1 MSKRTTVINQILEQG
16 TLPLFF
22 TPSEKDTIEIAQTVY
37 SAGVKVIEYTN
48 RGEEALRNFKSLKK
62 EALKTMPDL
71 QLGIGTI
78 KTAREADNFID
89 AGADFIVAPTIN
101 PEVGRAAHNA
111 DLLWIPGCM
120 TPTEISIAQGHDADI
135 IKIFPANILGVEFLK
150 SIKSL
155 FAGQKFMPTG
165 GVNLTE
171 ENIRGWFDAGVCAVG
186 MGSQLISNDVIKEKK
201 YDLLKERTE
210 TVLELIKTIQKK

>member
-62 EALKTMPDL
+62 EALKSMPDL

-155 FAGQKFMPTG
+155 FSGQKFMPTG

-186 MGSQLISNDVIKEKK
+186 MGSQLISNDVIKERK

>member
-62 EALKTMPDL
+62 EALKSMPDL

-155 FAGQKFMPTG
+155 FTGQKFMPTG

-201 YDLLKERTE
+201 YNLLKERTE

>member
-62 EALKTMPDL
+62 EALKSMPDL

>member
-62 EALKTMPDL
+62 EALKSMPDL

-78 KTAREADNFID
+78 KTAREADNFIG

>member
-1 MSKRTTVINQILEQG
+1 MSKRTIVLNQILEQG

-22 TPSEKDTIEIAQTVY
+22 TPSEKDSIEIVQTVY
-37 SAGVKVIEYTN
+37 SAGIKVIEYTN
-48 RGEEALRNFKSLKK
+48 RGDEALRNFKAIK
-62 EALKTMPDL
+62 EEAQRSMPDL

-78 KTAREADNFID
+78 KTVEEADSFINV
-89 AGADFIVAPTIN
+89 GADFIVAPTIN

-111 DLLWIPGCM
+111 GLLWIPGCM
-120 TPTEISIAQGHDADI
+120 TPTEISIAQGHHADI

-165 GVNLTE
+165 GVTLSE
-171 ENIRGWFDAGVCAVG
+171 ENIRSWFDAGVCAVG

-201 YDLLKERTE
+201 YEVLKERTQA
-210 TVLELIKTIQKK
+210 VLEVISGIREN

>member
-171 ENIRGWFDAGVCAVG
+171 ENIRGWFEAGVCAVG

-210 TVLELIKTIQKK
+210 TVLKLIKTIQKK